1 MEIDVKEQREGDSQL
16 RLAYFSP
23 LPPARSGIADYSAE
37 LLPHLSQHA
46 TITLFNCNLPNSQDS
61 RHPSLPST
69 PHPTLPTRY
78 PLAAYPS
85 MRWQFDLAL
94 YHMGNSEH
102 HQAIYH
108 TLVRYPGVVI
118 VHDVYIHQ
126 LLAHATVGQGNYAA
140 YSREMAFAAGLEGIH
155 EANVIRAGYGEHR
168 LFEIPLTERLVRT
181 SLGLIVH
188 SQYAADLIQSQQ
200 PRCPVEVIPA
210 PIAIHPIHNG
220 RSRRHELGLAEE
232 TVIFASMGQV
242 TQNKQ
247 ANHLLRV
254 FQQLHRENQNTFLLF
269 IGEVLPGVNLEGTI
283 RELGLEGAVGT
294 IGYVDSLERF
304 VDWIQT
310 ADVIVNLR
318 HPTVGETSATALRG
332 LAAGRPLVVYDHGW
346 YHELPDAVALKVSP
360 LDEAAL
366 LDALRTLASSAGQ
379 RQQMGEAAAD
389 YARKQH
395 HPAQVAQHYATFLHN
410 LIARWQQP
418 YA

>member
-1 MEIDVKEQREGDSQL
+1 MEIGEGRRDMDAGLL

-46 TITLFNCNLPNSQDS
+46 NITLFTDSPNL
-61 RHPSLPST
+61 ST
-69 PHPTLPTRY
+69 PHSPLSTRY
-78 PLAAYPS
+78 PTAAYPA
-85 MRWQFDLAL
+85 MRWQFDLVL

-102 HQAIYH
+102 HQAIYQ
-108 TLVRYPGVVI
+108 TLIRYPGVVV
-118 VHDVYIHQ
+118 VHDVFIHQ
-126 LLAHATVGQGNYAA
+126 LVAHSTVGQGNYAA
-140 YSREMAFAAGLEGIH
+140 YLREMGFAGGIEGVR
-155 EANVIRAGYGEHR
+155 EANAIRAGYGEHR
-168 LFEIPLTERLVRT
+168 LFEMPLTERLVRT
-181 SLGLIVH
+181 SLGLIAH
-188 SQYAADLIQSQQ
+188 SHYAADLLKSQQ

-210 PIAIHPIHNG
+210 PIAIQNG
-220 RSRRHELGLAEE
+220 RSRHGRPRRHELGLVEE

-247 ANHLLRV
+247 ANQLLRV
-254 FQQLHRENQNTFLLF
+254 FQQLHRENENTFLLF
-269 IGEVLPGVNLEGTI
+269 IGEVLPEVNLEASTH
-283 RELGLEGAVGT
+283 ELGLEGAVGT
-294 IGYVDSLERF
+294 IGYVDSLTEF

-346 YHELPDAVALKVSP
+346 YHELPDTVALKVPP
-360 LDEAAL
+360 LDDAAL
-366 LDALRTLASSAGQ
+366 LDALRTLAGSAGQ
-379 RQQMGEAAAD
+379 RQQMGDAAAD

-395 HPAQVAQHYATFLHN
+395 HPAKVAQHYATFLHN